1 MIFSVCNFVFIV
13 YAFGMQ
19 VGDRALLSIAENCK
33 SLRELTLQ
41 FCER

>member
-1 MIFSVCNFVFIV
+1 MIFLSVFMV

-19 VGDRALLSIAENCK
+19 VGDKALMSIAENCK